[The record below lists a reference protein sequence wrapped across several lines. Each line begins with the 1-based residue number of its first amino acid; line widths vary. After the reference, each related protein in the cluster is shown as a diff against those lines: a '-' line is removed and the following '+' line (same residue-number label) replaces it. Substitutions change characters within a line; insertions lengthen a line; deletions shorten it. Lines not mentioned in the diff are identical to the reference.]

1 MAEGSPMKSNSL
13 PVMIILF
20 LAFLSTSKMNAQSQ
34 SLATR
39 NLDSLATLYN
49 IGISKLT
56 SPELEARKQV
66 RLEMQRKCYTDAL
79 MDALAND
86 GLSSAISYL
95 KGKLHIEYS
104 ISHRPLI
111 VQFPIPGGEGK
122 TWPVALQDDWTF
134 PANPWKK

>member
-1 MAEGSPMKSNSL
+1 MKSNSL
-13 PVMIILF
+13 PIIGVLL
-20 LAFLSTSKMNAQSQ
+20 LAFLGTSKMNSQSQ

-56 SPELEARKQV
+56 SPALEARKQA
-66 RLEMQRKCYTDAL
+66 RREMQRKCYTDAL

-95 KGKLHIEYS
+95 KGKLQIEYS
-104 ISHRPLI
+104 ISHRPI
-111 VQFPIPGGEGK
+111 IIQIPIQGGEGR
-122 TWPVALQDDWTF
+122 TYDVALQDDWTF